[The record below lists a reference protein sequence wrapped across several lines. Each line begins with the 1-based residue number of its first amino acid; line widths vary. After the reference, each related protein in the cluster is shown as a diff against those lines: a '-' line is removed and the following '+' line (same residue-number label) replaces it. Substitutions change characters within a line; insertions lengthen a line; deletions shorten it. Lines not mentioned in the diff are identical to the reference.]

1 MAALDPA
8 QYLKFD
14 IIVKDER
21 GITQAVDIRSSVVE
35 FRYYEDLYSP
45 ILTATA
51 TIVATGN
58 VQVSGSG
65 SDRKTLIGGIPLVG
79 GEDVDI
85 LMSHENSLIGIL
97 DLPAATNSTTLGRLM
112 INKISNITINNNRE
126 SFTIHLISK
135 SIIANNTN
143 RVQRLLKNNTI
154 TGHVLDIMNDELNI
168 IKSALQTSE
177 SVGNISYKGNNKKP
191 FTVIFE
197 LAAKAYGSDTV
208 GSSAGFVFYETS
220 FGHSFR
226 SIDDLIL
233 EEPRAVYQEVNAI
246 LSTYDPKGIDPKN
259 KILAKTVLEN
269 NNLLENLQYG
279 VFASTRTFFDPFT
292 GSVSEF
298 QFDFTP
304 DDYKKKIKNLGSETF
319 DIKEEFAKPSRS
331 FFSVLREGSNE
342 FSSTDVEEQANFIL
356 SQASMRYNTILNQ
369 VINIIVPM
377 NLELTVGNTVLVD
390 FPKTSDSKIDEQ
402 VSGKFLIKEMCHYS
416 STDAAYT
423 SLLIVRDT
431 YGRKQK

>member
-369 VINIIVPM
+369 VINIIVPI